1 MHPSDSLSAIFP
13 GSASWRGC
21 CIGASRKH
29 RSQLIPLEFSFLKD
43 RANLISFLIGL
54 VLCLAVFAILG
65 AAGVAQGG
73 TDKTSKKHSKT
84 HLDAPLLQQ
93 LNAADNPEPDPSDS
107 LGTGLLV
114 LVVGLAAIWTFQA
127 RREWR
132 GRLISAEPFGPE
144 WIAATE
150 R

>member
-1 MHPSDSLSAIFP
+1 LLH
-13 GSASWRGC
+13 WRQPEAPTAVNPAGVF
-21 CIGASRKH
+21 H
-29 RSQLIPLEFSFLKD
+29 LKD

-73 TDKTSKKHSKT
+73 TYKTTKKHSKT
-84 HLDAPLLQQ
+84 HLDAPLLKQ
-93 LNAADNPEPDPSDS
+93 LNAADKPEPDPSDS

>member
-1 MHPSDSLSAIFP
+1 LLH
-13 GSASWRGC
+13 WRQPEAPTAAKPAGVF
-21 CIGASRKH
+21 H
-29 RSQLIPLEFSFLKD
+29 LKD
-43 RANLISFLIGL
+43 RANLIWFLVGL
-54 VLCLAVFAILG
+54 MLCLTVLAITG

-73 TDKTSKKHSKT
+73 TYEIAKKHSKT
-84 HLDAPLLQQ
+84 HLDAAAQAPLLSR
-93 LNAADNPEPDPSDS
+93 LNAAENPEPISSDS

-114 LVVGLAAIWTFQA
+114 LVVGLATIWTFQA

-132 GRLISAEPFGPE
+132 GRKSAKPSGPK